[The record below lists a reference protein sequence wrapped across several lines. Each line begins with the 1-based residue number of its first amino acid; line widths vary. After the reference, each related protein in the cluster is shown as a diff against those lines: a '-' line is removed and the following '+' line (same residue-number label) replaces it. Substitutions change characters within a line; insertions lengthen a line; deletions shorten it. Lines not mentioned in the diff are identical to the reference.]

1 MLFHKPSLS
10 KKSALIMTQA
20 VTLRDYTATDETAV
34 IGVHDLAR
42 PVELMG
48 SCDAAAFVPL
58 ADDADDLA
66 EFLSVHKTVACVG
79 DTIVGFVGVEDDQLG
94 WLYVH
99 PEFARRGIGRRLL
112 RHALQQIKGD
122 ARVHVLDGNAPAL
135 QLYHTEGF
143 TLTDTFDSKNHGYAC
158 RVMALTRRGDL
169 VDC

>member
-1 MLFHKPSLS
+1 
-10 KKSALIMTQA
+10 
-20 VTLRDYTATDETAV
+20 
-34 IGVHDLAR
+34 
-42 PVELMG
+42 
-48 SCDAAAFVPL
+48 
-58 ADDADDLA
+58 
-66 EFLSVHKTVACVG
+66 
-79 DTIVGFVGVEDDQLG
+79 VGVEDDQLG

-122 ARVHVLDGNAPAL
+122 ARVHVLDGNTPAL